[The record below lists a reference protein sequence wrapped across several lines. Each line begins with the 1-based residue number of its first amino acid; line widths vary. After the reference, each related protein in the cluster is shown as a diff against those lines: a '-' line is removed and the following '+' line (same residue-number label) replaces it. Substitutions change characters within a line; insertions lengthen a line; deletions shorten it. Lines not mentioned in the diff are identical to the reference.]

1 MLTIDYDNIRAYTNI
16 INGLIL
22 TYWHWG
28 TDIHIFGRVVS
39 LADVFDALTHA
50 RCYKKAWE
58 VADVIAYIEDHRG
71 TQFDPEL
78 VDIFLEHVDEFK
90 AIV

>member
-1 MLTIDYDNIRAYTNI
+1 
-16 INGLIL
+16 
-22 TYWHWG
+22 
-28 TDIHIFGRVVS
+28 VVS
-39 LADVFDALTHA
+39 LADVFDALTHG

-90 AIV
+90 AI

>member
-1 MLTIDYDNIRAYTNI
+1 
-16 INGLIL
+16 
-22 TYWHWG
+22 
-28 TDIHIFGRVVS
+28 VVS

-71 TQFDPEL
+71 TQFDPP
-78 VDIFLEHVDEFK
+78 VTIFRTRKILPK
-90 AIV
+90 